1 MTFSTILARVGIGLL
16 LGVILGAA
24 AASSLSK
31 KEFNWQ
37 SFNTPK
43 QTGSYF
49 LGAALMGVGGVLAGG
64 CTVGAGLAGI
74 ASLSIAA
81 IIALGSI
88 ALGGWAMQAL
98 LAEKQSAAVGVH

>member
-1 MTFSTILARVGIGLL
+1 VAFSTILAGVGIGLI

-24 AASSLSK
+24 AASLMQ

-43 QTGSYF
+43 QTGRYF

-64 CTVGAGLAGI
+64 CTVGADLAGI

-81 IIALGSI
+81 IIELAAI
-88 ALGGWAMQAL
+88 ALGGWAMRAL
-98 LAEKQSAAVGVH
+98 LEEKKSTTIGAH

>member
-1 MTFSTILARVGIGLL
+1 MAFSTILAGVGIGLI

-24 AASSLSK
+24 AASLSK
-31 KEFNWQ
+31 NEFTWR

-43 QTGSYF
+43 QTGRYF

-81 IIALGSI
+81 IIELAAI
-88 ALGGWAMQAL
+88 ALGGWAMRAL
-98 LAEKQSAAVGVH
+98 LAEKKSTAIGAH